1 MNVVLCDGGLANRL
15 NALVFALILKQR
27 YGHDWRI
34 SWPVNNW
41 CGAPLE
47 SLFVPPLPHD
57 TLPLSHYRQHDAR
70 TMLMQENQLDFPAG
84 RVVLHQA
91 LHGWADYQELLDAPG
106 GIVYFHNL
114 IPAWVDA
121 ADVHAALRSLKLAP
135 DVERRAWDF
144 CVQQR
149 IDAGVVGVHIR
160 KTDFG
165 GAVDDD
171 ALHAAV
177 QRSGR
182 RHFVCSDDAEVNRRF
197 AALPNCAVFPKSHF
211 PEKREKA
218 GSWNQLTADDDGR
231 AFPYN
236 IERSGAS
243 VVEGLVDLL
252 ILSRTQLVATSGST
266 FLAMARLLR
275 AADVFQ
281 QPLPAK
287 AAMTTPEKPSAPQ
300 PRPVTHAE
308 VFALLNLIRPWQMG
322 SDIKVR
328 LGADGDGG
336 YVMPSVAQRSNRV
349 LSIGIGDEVS
359 FDNQMAALGA
369 QVLQFDHTIPAS
381 PSNHPQIRFHKVG
394 WGARDQGPFLSLRS
408 MMGMLDWAEARH
420 PILKFDTE
428 GAEWECLSQAD
439 TADLAKFEVLAGEFH
454 DFQNL
459 VNREYFDVAY
469 AVFSKLALTH
479 HVVHMHANNAGGMV
493 MIGGIPFPRL
503 LELTWLRKDAA
514 LFSGHSAEP
523 IPGPLDRPNVRQIP
537 EIYLRAF

>member
-15 NALVFALILKQR
+15 NALVFALILER
-27 YGHDWRI
+27 RFGHEWRI
-34 SWPVNNW
+34 SWPLNNW

-57 TLPLSHYRQHDAR
+57 ELSLTHFRHEDTR
-70 TMLMQENQLDFPAG
+70 CMLMQENQLDFPAE
-84 RVVLHQA
+84 RLVLHRD
-91 LHGWADYQELLDAPG
+91 LHGFHDYQRLLDAPA

-114 IPAWVDA
+114 IPSWVDA
-121 ADVHAALRSLKLAP
+121 AEVHTTLRSLGLAS
-135 DVERRAWDF
+135 DVQSRAWAF
-144 CVQQR
+144 CQQQR

-165 GAVDDD
+165 DAVNDGAIFD
-171 ALHAAV
+171 AMKKSAH
-177 QRSGR
+177 

-197 AALPNCAVFPKSHF
+197 ATLPNCDVFEKSHF

-218 GSWNQLTADDDGR
+218 AAWLHLTADDDGR
-231 AFPYN
+231 TFPYN

-243 VVEGLVDLL
+243 VVEGLIDLL
-252 ILSRTQLVATSGST
+252 ILSRTELVATSGST

-275 AADVFQ
+275 ASGVFQ
-281 QPLPAK
+281 QPLPA
-287 AAMTTPEKPSAPQ
+287 MSEPQ
-300 PRPVTHAE
+300 PVQPPKPKPVTHAE

-322 SDIKVR
+322 SDVKVR

-336 YVMPSVAQRSNRV
+336 YVMPSVAQRSNTV

-359 FDNQMAALGA
+359 FDNQMAQLGA
-369 QVLQFDHTIPAS
+369 SVLQFDHTIAGS
-381 PSNHPQIRFHKVG
+381 PSSHPKIAFHKLG
-394 WGARDQGPFLSLRS
+394 WGSRDQGPFLSLRS
-408 MMGMLDWAEARH
+408 MMQMLDWSQARH

-428 GAEWECLSQAD
+428 GAEWDCLGGVD
-439 TADLAKFEVLAGEFH
+439 TQDLARFEVLAGEFH

-459 VNREYFDVAY
+459 VNRDYFDLAY
-469 AVFSKLALTH
+469 AVFAKLAITH

-503 LELTWLRKDAA
+503 LELTYLRKDAA